1 MWYTL
6 AALLDVLL
14 PYVPYL
20 ALLMRIWFGANMM
33 IHGFPKVVQTGQVAQ
48 MMAGW
53 MGMQDKKGPVTAMVS
68 TAAILEFFGGI
79 FMIVGLIVPVVAL
92 FYVIFFGSIII
103 MKRFKMKSKY
113 IDVANPSYEIDAL
126 YLMLAIVLLVLGAG
140 AFSLDAM
147 IGI

>member
-1 MWYTL
+1 MCCTL

-33 IHGFPKVVQTGQVAQ
+33 IHGFPKVAQTGQVVQ

-53 MGMQDKKGPVTAMVS
+53 MGMPDKKGPVTAMVS
-68 TAAILEFFGGI
+68 TAAILEFLGGI

-103 MKRFKMKSKY
+103 MKKFKMKSNY
-113 IDVANPSYEIDAL
+113 IDTANPSYEVDAL